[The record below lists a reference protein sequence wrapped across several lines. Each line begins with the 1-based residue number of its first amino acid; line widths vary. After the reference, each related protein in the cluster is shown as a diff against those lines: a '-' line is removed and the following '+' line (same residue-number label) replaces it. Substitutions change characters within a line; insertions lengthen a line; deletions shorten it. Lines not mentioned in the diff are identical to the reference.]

1 MSVNLIILLLISP
14 LVGFLINGLFGR
26 WLRNTEKLSGWIAC
40 LAVLVSLICS
50 VIVFTHVKGG
60 AELNQTLYQW
70 IAAESHEYSKTELGS
85 GESATPLF
93 EWITGNFAFNIGFHV
108 DSLTAV
114 MLLIITGIGFLIH
127 VYSIGYMHGD
137 PGYTR
142 YFAYLNL
149 FVFAMLILV
158 LADNYLMMFV
168 GWEGVGLCSYL
179 LIGFWYEK
187 KSATDAGK
195 KAFIVN
201 RIGDFG
207 FLLGMFTLFAA
218 FGTLDFIPIF
228 EQAEFFERAE
238 STGSNLVFGASTL
251 AVATL
256 LLFVGAVGKSAQIP
270 LYVWLPDAMEGPTP
284 VSALIHA
291 ATMVTAGVYM
301 VARSSVLFDLAGTGD
316 VVAWIGVLTAA
327 FAAIMALAANDI
339 KRVLAYS
346 TVSQLGYMFV
356 GVGIGAYASGIFHLM
371 THAFFKGLMFLT
383 AGSVMHAMSNELD
396 MRRMGGL
403 RSKLPI
409 THITFL
415 VGALAISG
423 FPLLSGFWSK
433 DEILHSA
440 WEKGHPIIYV
450 IGLVTAFLTAFYM
463 FRLIFGTFYGKSRVD
478 SQVHPHESPPIMW
491 VPLAILAIPS
501 ALIGLALLSWK
512 GHDSAFH
519 HFIGGVFSHH
529 GEKAA
534 HHADNVL
541 LFMAISSIVGIAGIA
556 LAWVKYRDWTPLAQP
571 QSAIHKLA
579 AEKFYVDEIYNAVFV
594 QPIKKVSQFV
604 LWRGLDVSIIDGTVN
619 GVAFVVRT
627 VGGSL
632 RRFQTGVVQSYI
644 VSMVIGIIIF
654 LAYYLFIR

>member
-1 MSVNLIILLLISP
+1 MSVNLIILLLFSP
-14 LVGFLINGLFGR
+14 LIGFLINGLFGK
-26 WLRNTEKLSGWIAC
+26 WLRNAEKLSGWIAC

-60 AELNQTLYQW
+60 AELNQTLYGW
-70 IAAESHEYSKTELGS
+70 IA
-85 GESATPLF
+85 GES
-93 EWITGNFAFNIGFHV
+93 FAFTIGFHV

-137 PGYTR
+137 TGYTR

-218 FGTLDFIPIF
+218 FGSLDFVPIF
-228 EQAEFFERAE
+228 EHAE
-238 STGSNLVFGASTL
+238 SGGFNQVFGASTL

-301 VARSSVLFDLAGTGD
+301 VARSSVLFELAGTGD
-316 VVAWIGVLTAA
+316 VVAWVGVLTAI

-396 MRRMGGL
+396 MRKMGGL

-409 THITFL
+409 THVTFL

-478 SQVHPHESPPIMW
+478 SQVHPHESPPVMW

-501 ALIGLALLSWK
+501 AFIGLAILSWK
-512 GHDSAFH
+512 GHGSAFH

-534 HHADNVL
+534 RHADNVP
-541 LFMAISSIVGIAGIA
+541 LFMVISSIVGIAGIA
-556 LAWVKYRDWTPLAQP
+556 LAWVKYRDWTPLTQP
-571 QSAIHKLA
+571 RSAIHKLA
-579 AEKFYVDEIYNAVFV
+579 ADKFYVDEIYNAVFV
-594 QPIKKVSQFV
+594 QTIKNISQFV
-604 LWRGLDVSIIDGTVN
+604 LWRGMDVSIIDGFVN

-644 VSMVIGIIIF
+644 LSMVIGIIIF
-654 LAYYLFIR
+654 LAYYLFIQ

>member
-14 LVGFLINGLFGR
+14 LIGFLINGLFGK
-26 WLRNTEKLSGWIAC
+26 WLRNSERLSGWIAC

-50 VIVFTHVKGG
+50 AIVFTHVKGG
-60 AELNQTLYQW
+60 AKLINQTLYEW
-70 IAAESHEYSKTELGS
+70 IA
-85 GESATPLF
+85 GES
-93 EWITGNFAFNIGFHV
+93 FAFTIGFHV

-114 MLLIITGIGFLIH
+114 MLLVITGIGFLIH

-137 PGYTR
+137 TGYTR

-218 FGTLDFIPIF
+218 FGSLDFVPIF
-228 EQAEFFERAE
+228 EHAE
-238 STGSNLVFGASTL
+238 SGGFNQVFGASTL

-301 VARSSVLFDLAGTGD
+301 VARSSVLFELAGTGD
-316 VVAWIGVLTAA
+316 VVAWVGVLTAI

-396 MRRMGGL
+396 MRKMGGL

-409 THITFL
+409 THVTFL

-440 WEKGHPIIYV
+440 WEKGHHIIYV

-478 SQVHPHESPPIMW
+478 SQVHPHESPPVMW

-501 ALIGLALLSWK
+501 AFIGLAILSWK
-512 GHDSAFH
+512 GHGSAFH

-534 HHADNVL
+534 RHADNVP
-541 LFMAISSIVGIAGIA
+541 LFMVISSIVGIAGIA
-556 LAWVKYRDWTPLAQP
+556 LAWVKYRDWTPLTQP
-571 QSAIHKLA
+571 RSAIHKLA
-579 AEKFYVDEIYNAVFV
+579 ADKFYVDEIYNAVFV
-594 QPIKKVSQFV
+594 QPIKNISQFV
-604 LWRGLDVSIIDGTVN
+604 LWRGMDVSIIDGFVN

-644 VSMVIGIIIF
+644 LSMVIGIIIF
-654 LAYYLFIR
+654 LAYYLFIQ

>member
-14 LVGFLINGLFGR
+14 LIGFLINGLFGK
-26 WLRNTEKLSGWIAC
+26 WLRNSERLSGWIAC

-60 AELNQTLYQW
+60 AELNQTLYEW
-70 IAAESHEYSKTELGS
+70 IAGESFEFSKIVLGSAESP
-85 GESATPLF
+85 TPLF

-137 PGYTR
+137 TGYTR

-218 FGTLDFIPIF
+218 FGSLDFVPIF
-228 EQAEFFERAE
+228 EHAE
-238 STGSNLVFGASTL
+238 SGGFNQVFGASTL

-301 VARSSVLFDLAGTGD
+301 VARSSVLFELAGTGD
-316 VVAWIGVLTAA
+316 VVAWVGVLTAI

-396 MRRMGGL
+396 MRKMGGL

-409 THITFL
+409 THVTFL

-440 WEKGHPIIYV
+440 WEKGHHIIYV

-478 SQVHPHESPPIMW
+478 SQVHPHESPPVMW

-501 ALIGLALLSWK
+501 AFIGLAILSWK
-512 GHDSAFH
+512 GHGSAFH

-534 HHADNVL
+534 RHADNVP
-541 LFMAISSIVGIAGIA
+541 LFMVISSIVGIAGIA
-556 LAWVKYRDWTPLAQP
+556 LAWVKYRDWTPLTQP
-571 QSAIHKLA
+571 RSAIHKLA
-579 AEKFYVDEIYNAVFV
+579 ADKFYVDEIYNAVFV
-594 QPIKKVSQFV
+594 QPIKNISQFV
-604 LWRGLDVSIIDGTVN
+604 LWRGMDVSIIDGFVN

-644 VSMVIGIIIF
+644 LSMVIGIIIF
-654 LAYYLFIR
+654 LAYYLFIQ